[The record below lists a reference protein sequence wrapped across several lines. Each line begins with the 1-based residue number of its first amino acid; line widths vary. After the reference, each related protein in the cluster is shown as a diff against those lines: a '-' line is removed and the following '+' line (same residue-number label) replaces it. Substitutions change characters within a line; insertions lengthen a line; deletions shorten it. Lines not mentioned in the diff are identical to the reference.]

1 MPFRIEIALEPGY
14 RDAAGESV
22 KNAIRSN
29 LDIAV
34 DDIRTIKVFTVNA
47 SLTEAEKEAVAAGPF
62 SDAVV
67 QRYSVGKPLAAN
79 FDWLIE
85 VGYLP
90 GVTDNEGR
98 TGREA
103 IEDRLGRKLGADD
116 SVHTSTQYLING
128 NLTRAQVETI
138 CKQLLGNELIER
150 FDVLDGRSWDAQ
162 KGIPAKVPLV
172 KDTHQPRIAEID
184 LDVSD
189 DELIAISRKGT
200 LALSLEEMK
209 AVRDYFKQPEILAER
224 KTLGLGPKPTDV
236 ELETLAQTWSEH
248 CKHKIFNATIDYVE
262 NGEHKEIKSLF
273 KSCIRKSTEEI
284 SKEKD
289 WLVSVFKDNAG
300 IIKFTDDY
308 NVAFK
313 VETHNSPSALD
324 PYGGAITGIVGCDR
338 DSAGTGK
345 GAKLIAHTDVLCFAS
360 PYYKGRLPPRIFH
373 PRRIM
378 EGVVR
383 GIKDGGNK
391 CGVPTINGAILFDD
405 RYGGKPLV
413 YCGSLGLIPATLH
426 GEPSEDK
433 YVKPGTLIVMAGGR
447 IGKDGIHGAT
457 FSSEEL
463 HEGSP
468 ATAVQ
473 IGDPITQKKMLDMLL
488 EARDQNLY
496 TCITDNGAGGLSSS
510 VGETALFSGGCEIY
524 LEQAPL
530 KYHGLDPW
538 EILLSEAQER
548 MTLAVPPEKLDEF
561 MSLAKR
567 RGVEATVVG
576 KYTDSGK
583 FHIFYAGKTVAC
595 IDMEFLHDGLP
606 EMRLQAEWKPVQ
618 RTEPE
623 LPTEGLTMYLQDLMS
638 DLNIASK
645 EWVIRQ
651 YDHEVQGGS
660 VIKPLTGKDNDGP
673 GDAGVIRPLLDRM
686 SGIAV
691 SNGINPYYGDIDTYH
706 MTACAID
713 EAIRNIIAV
722 GGSLKQIALL
732 DNFCWCDPIYDA
744 EKTPDGK
751 YKLAQ
756 LVRANQALYDY
767 TTAFGTPCIS
777 GKDSMKNDYKL
788 KGEDGKDYKISIPP
802 TVLFSAVGVVPDV
815 RKCVTMD
822 AKMAGDLVYAVGT
835 TKDELGGSRFYNLLG
850 ATGNNVPKVN
860 AATAKKT
867 YDAMSSA
874 IDAGLVAS
882 CHDCSDGGLAVALAE
897 TAFSGGFGM
906 EIDLNRVPAE
916 RLFRDAQVLFSES
929 ASRFVVTVAPN
940 NAKAFEQAMEGVP
953 CARIGSVR
961 EDDRFLVNGLNGTRV
976 IDTVT
981 GALKESWQYPLRW

>member
-1 MPFRIEIALEPGY
+1 MPFRVEIALKPGY
-14 RDAAGESV
+14 RDAIGEGIRNSI
-22 KNAIRSN
+22 KNSLR
-29 LDIAV
+29 IAV
-34 DDIRTIKVFTVNA
+34 DDVRTIKVYTVNA
-47 SLTEAEKEAVAAGPF
+47 SLTDDEKKAVAAGPF
-62 SDAVV
+62 SDAIV
-67 QRYSVGKPLAAN
+67 QLYSVDAPLASG
-79 FDWLIE
+79 FDWLVE
-85 VGYLP
+85 VGFRP

-103 IEDRLGRKLGADD
+103 IEDRLSRKLAKDE
-116 SVHTSTQYLING
+116 SVHTSMQYLING
-128 NLTRAQVETI
+128 KLTREQVETI

-150 FDVLDGRSWDAQ
+150 FEVVDGRSWDAR
-162 KGIPAKVPLV
+162 KGIEAKVPLV
-172 KDTHQPRIAEID
+172 RDPHRPRVAEVN

-189 DELIAISRKGT
+189 AELVAISRKGT
-200 LALSLEEMK
+200 LALTLDEMK
-209 AVRDYFKQPEILAER
+209 TLRDYFKRPEVLAER
-224 KTLGLGPKPTDV
+224 RKIGLGPNPTDV

-248 CKHKIFNATIDYVE
+248 CKHKIFNADIDYVE
-262 NGEHKEIKSLF
+262 DGKHSQVRSLF
-273 KSCIRKSTEEI
+273 KTYIRGSTDEI
-284 SKEKD
+284 AKQAD

-300 IIKFTDDY
+300 VVRFTDGY
-308 NVAFK
+308 NVAIK

-324 PYGGAITGIVGCDR
+324 PYGGAITGIVGVDR
-338 DSAGTGK
+338 DPAGTGL
-345 GAKLIAHTDVLCFAS
+345 GSKLIAHTNVLCFAS
-360 PYYKGRLPPRIFH
+360 PYYDGPLPPRIFH

-391 CGVPTINGAILFDD
+391 CGIPTINGAVLFDD
-405 RYGGKPLV
+405 RYKGKPLV
-413 YCGSLGLIPATLH
+413 YCGSIGLMPAVVNGRLSH
-426 GEPSEDK
+426 EK
-433 YVKPGTLIVMAGGR
+433 AAMPGDLIVMVGGR

-488 EARDQNLY
+488 EARDMGLY
-496 TCITDNGAGGLSSS
+496 NCTTDNGAGGLSSS
-510 VGETALFSGGCEIY
+510 VGETAQSSGGCELH
-524 LEQAPL
+524 LEKAPL

-548 MTLAVPPEKLDEF
+548 MTLAVPQGNLGAFLD
-561 MSLAKR
+561 LCRR
-567 RGVEATVVG
+567 RGVEATVLG
-576 KYTDSGK
+576 NFTDSGK
-583 FHIFYAGKTVAC
+583 FHVLYDGKTVAC
-595 IDMEFLHDGLP
+595 IDMHFLHEGLP
-606 EMRLQAEWKPVQ
+606 PMKLEAEWKAPKHP
-618 RTEPE
+618 EPE
-623 LPTEGLTMYLQDLMS
+623 LPEEALTGYLNQLMS
-638 DLNIASK
+638 ELNIASK

-660 VIKPLTGKDNDGP
+660 VVKPLTGIANDGP
-673 GDAGVIRPLLDRM
+673 GDAGVVRPLLDRM

-691 SNGINPYYGDIDTYH
+691 SNGINPFYGDIDTYH

-732 DNFCWCDPIYDA
+732 DNFCWCDPVYDP

-756 LVRANQALYDY
+756 LVRANRALYDY

-788 KGEDGKDYKISIPP
+788 KDEKGHEFKISIPP
-802 TVLFSAVGVVPDV
+802 TVLFTAVGLVPDV

-822 AKMAGDLVYAVGT
+822 AKMPGDAVFAIGV
-835 TKDELGGSRFYNLLG
+835 TKDELGGSRFYSLLG
-850 ATGNNVPKVN
+850 AVGNNVPKVD
-860 AATAKKT
+860 AAVARKT
-867 YDAMSSA
+867 YELLSA
-874 IDAGLVAS
+874 AIEAGLVAS

-897 TAFSGGFGM
+897 TALAGGLGM
-906 EIDLNRVPAE
+906 DIDLNRVPAE
-916 RLFRDAQVLFSES
+916 RLNKDAQILFSES

-940 NAKAFEQAMEGVP
+940 NAAAFQRAMEGVP
-953 CARIGSVR
+953 CAMIGNVR
-961 EDDRFLVNGLNGTRV
+961 DDERFLIRGLSGTRV
-976 IDTVT
+976 IDTMA